1 MITLK
6 RLHVLMPS
14 ITFPIDP
21 RHLPSGRACSRLA
34 GGCSS
39 PTLAVTGPLT
49 SEELATRSSVGLL
62 LFVPEGYDKE
72 VIAQSG
78 LRLLVCKNL
87 TTNMA
92 EVAEK
97 RRAAP
102 EKDALP
108 SSRSKATGHSP
119 RSRTSWRWWLVGPEL
134 QFRLT
139 SAASAQNQP
148 GRPSRSPSGR
158 AAYQAPPLEHGSG
171 SPKPSDSRISWP
183 RRRPSRQR
191 RQRQFRPFEDAVH
204 SCRVRKHADR
214 V

>member
-62 LFVPEGYDKE
+62 LFVPEDYDKA

-78 LRLLVCKNL
+78 LRLLVSMNL
-87 TTNMA
+87 TTNMV

-97 RRAAP
+97 RRAAR
-102 EKDALP
+102 EKRCAALQQVEGDRAFAAQQNFLAMVARLAREARL
-108 SSRSKATGHSP
+108 SRFVYVSEKIT
-119 RSRTSWRWWLVGPEL
+119 
-134 QFRLT
+134 
-139 SAASAQNQP
+139 
-148 GRPSRSPSGR
+148 
-158 AAYQAPPLEHGSG
+158 
-171 SPKPSDSRISWP
+171 
-183 RRRPSRQR
+183 
-191 RQRQFRPFEDAVH
+191 
-204 SCRVRKHADR
+204 
-214 V
+214 

>member
-1 MITLK
+1 MPLNVISKTALNPELQTRASRYHSRMITLK

-102 EKDALP
+102 EK
-108 SSRSKATGHSP
+108 RC
-119 RSRTSWRWWLVGPEL
+119 
-134 QFRLT
+134 
-139 SAASAQNQP
+139 AAVQQVEGDRAFAAQQNLLAMVARRP
-148 GRPSRSPSGR
+148 GTPIPTYFGCLSTKSTRPSKSVAIRSGGVPSASVGTWKR
-158 AAYQAPPLEHGSG
+158 FTQTVG
-171 SPKPSDSRISWP
+171 
-183 RRRPSRQR
+183 
-191 RQRQFRPFEDAVH
+191 
-204 SCRVRKHADR
+204 
-214 V
+214 